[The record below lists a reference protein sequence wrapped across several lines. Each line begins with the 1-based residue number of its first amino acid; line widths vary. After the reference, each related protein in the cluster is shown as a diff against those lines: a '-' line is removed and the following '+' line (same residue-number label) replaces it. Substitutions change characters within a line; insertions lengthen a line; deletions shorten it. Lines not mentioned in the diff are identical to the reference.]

1 MDQIEVE
8 KNFLDE
14 YADYLLNTRESKDY
28 KMLKSKKAH
37 NRSRKSSIDL
47 DRSINKLK
55 ASLLY
60 WDKQTLSTLII
71 RFYSIL
77 ICQHLL
83 SFLFCIITI
92 KFFQMKEYI
101 RTNTSLFIIIFLLS
115 VFLSL
120 SSFLQK
126 KHLRKTPL
134 NYILLSLF
142 SLSYA
147 YVLCYLCVNINI
159 KTVLMAIFNTFVI
172 TLILIFYVSVA
183 AHKYSILGS
192 GASVIFTGMIY
203 YCFISFY
210 SDIKRIMILISLV
223 WLYLW
228 GFYLIFWTRKLKH
241 KYYKL
246 KGNDYVLVSFKF
258 YVAVLFVISFVYGLK
273 GQEEQFFKS
282 VDLYY

>member
-60 WDKQTLSTLII
+60 WDKKTLSTLII
-71 RFYSIL
+71 RFYTIL

-101 RTNTSLFIIIFLLS
+101 KTNTSLFIILFLLS

-134 NYILLSLF
+134 NYILLSVF

-147 YVLCYLCVNINI
+147 YVLCYLCVNISI

-183 AHKYSILGS
+183 AHKYSIVGS

-282 VDLYY
+282 VDLY

>member
-1 MDQIEVE
+1 MDQESE
-8 KNFLDE
+8 KNLLDD
-14 YADYLLNTRESKDY
+14 YADIFLNTRESKEH
-28 KMLKSKKAH
+28 KPLKSKYTH
-37 NRSRKSSIDL
+37 NKSRKSSIDL
-47 DRSINKLK
+47 DKSVNKLK

-60 WDKQTLSTLII
+60 WDKTTLSTLII
-71 RFYSIL
+71 RFYTIL

-83 SFLFCIITI
+83 SFLFCVITI
-92 KFFQMKEYI
+92 KWFKLKEYLKE
-101 RTNTSLFIIIFLLS
+101 NTLLFIIMFLIA

-126 KHLRKTPL
+126 KHLRRTPL
-134 NYILLSLF
+134 NYILLSTF
-142 SLSYA
+142 SIAYA
-147 YVLCYLCVNINI
+147 YVLSYICVNINTKI
-159 KTVLMAIFNTFVI
+159 VLMAIFTTFVI

-183 AHKYSILGS
+183 LHKYSILGS
-192 GASVIFTGMIY
+192 GASVVFTGMIY

-210 SDIKRIMILISLV
+210 TDIKRIMVLISLV

-258 YVAVLFVISFVYGLK
+258 YVAVLFVISFIYGLK
-273 GQEEQFFKS
+273 GQEEKFFRS
-282 VDLYY
+282 IDLY